1 MLTIQEILFSLVMI
15 IITVVAIFLV
25 ISIIFNRHEKNEV
38 IQQMKEHTKTFKI
51 ERNRAISNYQY
62 E

>member
-1 MLTIQEILFSLVMI
+1 MLTLQEILFCLAMAI
-15 IITVVAIFLV
+15 IIAVSIVLL
-25 ISIIFNRHEKNEV
+25 ISIIFDHHKKNEV

-51 ERNRAISNYQY
+51 ERNRTTNNYQY